1 MRRKIKKIRKRD
13 GRIVDFQQEK
23 ITNAIFK
30 AMVAVGE
37 KDKKL
42 AKKLSNEVVE
52 ILEKRFEGKKIPSV
66 EEIQDIVEEV
76 LIKNRLSKVAK
87 AYILYRKKRAE
98 IRKLK
103 RVLGVKD
110 DLKLSLN
117 AIQVLKARYLLKD
130 ERGRIIETPKE
141 MFRRVAKVISLG
153 DEEKEKEFFEVMSK
167 LEFLPNSPTLM
178 NAGTRIGQLSAC
190 FVLPVEDSIEGIFE
204 AVKNM
209 AIIHKSGG
217 GCIRKGSR
225 VFSNLCGS
233 KNIEEIYEYFE
244 KNNKVQYNFSN
255 STFFIDISQEDL
267 KVPSFDKKSG
277 RVLFK
282 KVTHIWKYLIPS
294 EKTLKIICENGY
306 IAEVSEWHPFFVF
319 DGREIKEKRADELK
333 SGDYL
338 IISNQTIID
347 SWPFTYQHINGIRLD
362 ERLAWLVGI
371 FLTDGAISKTK
382 NGLRVRFFSTNTE
395 IINNLLKVIEDKT
408 QKKYAVS
415 KDKRSIKT
423 LMIISVYDRTFT
435 EAIKILNRNIVGRK
449 DNNCRIPEQIFK
461 SPISVIGAF
470 LAGIMDG
477 DGYVSNNKRQIEIST
492 ASKDFAED
500 LSSLLYLFGIKSRYR
515 IRRDKRNKK
524 WLEMHEI
531 AISGETSLKRF
542 AQLVIPF
549 MVSTEKVKRLKKHI
563 SLKHSSSPAIL
574 NFKVIEP
581 YLNEA
586 GINTRNTE
594 IWRKSIKVGNKKFF
608 LARWKEKNKVNIS
621 KVVLLI
627 EELLKLNL
635 SKKSKEKL
643 RLLLHVVPNLIKI
656 KKVIRNN
663 SGEILEFYDFTVEDT
678 NNYLA
683 GNGGL
688 CFIHNTGFSFS
699 RLRPKGDIIK
709 STMGVAS
716 GPVSFLKVFDIT
728 TEVIKQGGKRRGA
741 NMGILRVDHPDIV
754 EFITAK
760 EKEGMLRNFNISV
773 GVTDSF
779 MEAVENNEDY
789 YLVNPRNKK
798 KVKKINAG
806 DIFDLIV
813 SMAWRTG
820 DPGLIF
826 LDEINRHNPTPSLG
840 EIESTNP
847 CVTGDTLVA
856 TSKGLESIDEIV
868 GKEREILV
876 DPRLNGGAPEVK
888 KAKRIFKSGIKKA
901 YKLRTRSGYELK
913 ATRDHLILTPN
924 GWYPLYK
931 LKKGD
936 KVLIQSIGVFNKDDS
951 LPFDV
956 EKLNLKSKRR
966 KLNLPNKW
974 SRELGQVLGW
984 LIGDGALTREKAIF
998 YFGIDEYN
1006 LLPYF
1011 TKILNK
1017 WNNCEVKPHEY
1028 GGVRRLQYHA
1038 QGMIEFF
1045 SRLGVK
1051 KVKSMDK
1058 EVPKTIFT
1066 ATKEAVSGFLQAL
1079 FTADGTI
1086 GTGKNRGQVRLTT
1099 ASEILAKQVQLLL
1112 LSFGI
1117 KSKRYRRRYSKSKP
1131 FVYTAKKGEKRY
1143 YESRGDYYYELVI
1156 TRQNLERFYNEIGF
1170 LEGKKEKVFIERM
1183 PNKRGS
1189 FYTDTFEDEVDFIEE
1204 VGLAE
1209 VYDLTE
1215 SYSHSFIANGII
1227 AHNCGEVPLLP
1238 YESCNLGSIN
1248 LAKVVE
1254 GRRMNWKKLAKLV
1267 NIGVEFLDN
1276 VIDANKYPLKEIE
1289 KMTKGN
1295 RKIGLGVMGFA
1306 EALIK
1311 LRIPYASR
1319 RAVEFAEKLMRFI
1332 SEQARKRSE
1341 ELGEEKG
1348 SFPNFDKSVFA
1359 DKYKAMR
1366 NATVTSIA
1374 PTGSISIIAGTTSGI
1389 EPIFA
1394 VVYLREILEGM
1405 RLVEINQL
1413 FENIAIEREFYSEEL
1428 MEKVAKYGIVQ
1439 GIEEIPEDVKELFK
1453 TALEISPEQHV
1464 RIQAAFQKYVDNAVA
1479 KTVNLPYHATIED
1492 VRKVFWLAYKL
1503 KCKGVTVYRYGSKE
1517 EQVLYLRTEKTCRME
1532 TCPL

>member
-141 MFRRVAKVISLG
+141 MFQRVAKVISRG
-153 DEEKEKEFFEVMSK
+153 NKEKEKEFFEVMSK

-217 GCIRKGSR
+217 G
-225 VFSNLCGS
+225 
-233 KNIEEIYEYFE
+233 
-244 KNNKVQYNFSN
+244 
-255 STFFIDISQEDL
+255 
-267 KVPSFDKKSG
+267 
-277 RVLFK
+277 
-282 KVTHIWKYLIPS
+282 
-294 EKTLKIICENGY
+294 
-306 IAEVSEWHPFFVF
+306 
-319 DGREIKEKRADELK
+319 
-333 SGDYL
+333 
-338 IISNQTIID
+338 
-347 SWPFTYQHINGIRLD
+347 
-362 ERLAWLVGI
+362 
-371 FLTDGAISKTK
+371 
-382 NGLRVRFFSTNTE
+382 
-395 IINNLLKVIEDKT
+395 
-408 QKKYAVS
+408 
-415 KDKRSIKT
+415 
-423 LMIISVYDRTFT
+423 
-435 EAIKILNRNIVGRK
+435 
-449 DNNCRIPEQIFK
+449 
-461 SPISVIGAF
+461 
-470 LAGIMDG
+470 
-477 DGYVSNNKRQIEIST
+477 
-492 ASKDFAED
+492 
-500 LSSLLYLFGIKSRYR
+500 
-515 IRRDKRNKK
+515 
-524 WLEMHEI
+524 
-531 AISGETSLKRF
+531 
-542 AQLVIPF
+542 
-549 MVSTEKVKRLKKHI
+549 
-563 SLKHSSSPAIL
+563 
-574 NFKVIEP
+574 
-581 YLNEA
+581 
-586 GINTRNTE
+586 
-594 IWRKSIKVGNKKFF
+594 
-608 LARWKEKNKVNIS
+608 
-621 KVVLLI
+621 
-627 EELLKLNL
+627 
-635 SKKSKEKL
+635 
-643 RLLLHVVPNLIKI
+643 
-656 KKVIRNN
+656 
-663 SGEILEFYDFTVEDT
+663 
-678 NNYLA
+678 
-683 GNGGL
+683 
-688 CFIHNTGFSFS
+688 TGFSFS
-699 RLRPKGDIIK
+699 RLRPKGDVVK
-709 STMGVAS
+709 STMGLAS
-716 GPVSFLKVFDIT
+716 GPVSFMKVFDIT

-741 NMGILRVDHPDIV
+741 NMGILREDHPDIV

-789 YLVNPRNKK
+789 YLINPRNKK
-798 KVKKINAG
+798 RVKKINAG

-826 LDEINRHNPTPSLG
+826 LDEINRRNPTPSLG

-888 KAKRIFKSGIKKA
+888 KAKRIFKSGIKKVC
-901 YKLRTRSGYELK
+901 KLRTRSGYELK

-924 GWYPLYK
+924 GWCSLGK

-936 KVLIQSIGVFNKDDS
+936 RVLIQSIGVFNKDGS

-956 EKLNLKSKRR
+956 EKLNLKSPRR
-966 KLNLPNKW
+966 KLNLPDKW

-984 LIGDGALTREKAIF
+984 LIGGGALTREKAIF
-998 YFGIDEYN
+998 YFGADEYN

-1011 TKILNK
+1011 AKILNK
-1017 WNNCEVKPHEY
+1017 WNNYEVKPHEH

-1117 KSKRYRRRYSKSKP
+1117 KSKRYRRKYSKSKP

-1143 YESRGDYYYELVI
+1143 YESRGNYYYELVI
-1156 TRQNLERFYNEIGF
+1156 SRQNLERFYNEIGF

-1189 FYTDTFEDEVDFIEE
+1189 FYTDTFDDEVDFIEE

-1209 VYDLTE
+1209 VYDLIE
-1215 SYSHSFIANGII
+1215 PYSHSFIANGII

-1254 GRRMNWKKLAKLV
+1254 GGRMNWKKLAKLV

-1276 VIDANKYPLKEIE
+1276 VIDANKYPLREIE

-1348 SFPNFDKSVFA
+1348 SFPNFDQSIFA

-1503 KCKGVTVYRYGSKE
+1503 KCKGITVYRYGSKE
-1517 EQVLYLRTEKTCRME
+1517 EQVLYLGTEKTCRME